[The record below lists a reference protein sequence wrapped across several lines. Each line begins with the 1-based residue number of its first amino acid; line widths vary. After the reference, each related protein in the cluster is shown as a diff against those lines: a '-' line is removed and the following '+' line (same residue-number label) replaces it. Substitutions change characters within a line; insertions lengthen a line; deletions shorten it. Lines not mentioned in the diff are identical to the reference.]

1 MNTDSSTISSRY
13 TSAAQAFHWVTAIVV
28 LAAFI
33 LGPGGSEQH
42 VYAASRDFE
51 RQLHETLGLC
61 VFALSVLR
69 IVWRTFDTHP
79 QPTPVAPLMA
89 CAAKAVQVA
98 LYFLLFAVPLT
109 AILGAWFE
117 GHPLTLLAGLQVH
130 APFGMA
136 HPVGVVLA
144 TIHTWLGDAILWL
157 AGLHALA
164 AIFHH
169 VFLKDGVLSAM
180 LPRGIARAVE
190 LRSYRTNRGGQM
202 GRVSRA

>member
-1 MNTDSSTISSRY
+1 MNTDSSTISSKY
-13 TSAAQAFHWVTAIVV
+13 GSVAQAFHWATAIAV

-42 VYAASRDFE
+42 VYAVAGAFE

-130 APFGMA
+130 TPFGMA

-157 AGLHALA
+157 AGFHALA

-190 LRSYRTNRGGQM
+190 LRSYRSNRGRPM
-202 GRVSRA
+202 SRVSRA